1 LLRAGSGE
9 ESRTFFPQSPPDMV
23 PVDHTGHPRG
33 RFHSGAPGDSCSPGF
48 SSSSGPVFFPRQLLA
63 NYTAAPP
70 SAPLYPRPL
79 VTRHRGSSGAG
90 EGGRGHIRYG
100 QRVNKVPVQSY
111 RHTHHTPP
119 VGGWAHGMN
128 TNTDLR
134 NTLHTLG
141 GKYAE
146 CCVGPHISADQHNTS
161 DTVFVRHK
169 LIE

>member
-9 ESRTFFPQSPPDMV
+9 ESRAPSSPNLPLTWSRWITPATPEGGSTPGHRETCSPPV
-23 PVDHTGHPRG
+23 PAGP
-33 RFHSGAPGDSCSPGF
+33 

-70 SAPLYPRPL
+70 SAPLYPRPS

-90 EGGRGHIRYG
+90 EGGRGPSDTV
-100 QRVNKVPVQSY
+100 QRVNQVPVQSY

-119 VGGWAHGMN
+119 VGGAHGMN

-146 CCVGPHISADQHNTS
+146 CCVGPHRLVRINT
-161 DTVFVRHK
+161 TLRTRY
-169 LIE
+169 L